1 MADRIIGLEN
11 ASRTLSGGAR
21 VLHEV
26 DLELR
31 AGESLAIVGRSGSGK
46 STLLSCLGLL
56 APFDRGTSYH
66 LGDTEIMSLSERS
79 AARLRAT
86 SIGFVLQNSGLVAHL
101 SALEN
106 VELPLMHSS
115 SDGFRDIRRRAF
127 EQLDL
132 LDIGHLARRRPA
144 QVSGGERQ
152 RIAIARALVI
162 GPRLIL
168 ADEPTGA
175 LDEQTGALVLDLMLD
190 LVHRT
195 AAAMIVVT
203 HDSDVSSR
211 ADRTLHVSEGRL
223 HERERRTR

>member
-1 MADRIIGLEN
+1 MAERIIGLEN
-11 ASRTLSGGAR
+11 ASRTLAASVR
-21 VLHEV
+21 VLHKVEL
-26 DLELR
+26 DLR

-66 LGDTEIMSLSERS
+66 LDDTEVMRLSES
-79 AARLRAT
+79 AAARLRAT

-115 SDGFRDIRRRAF
+115 RDGFRGIRRRAL
-127 EQLDL
+127 EQLDQL
-132 LDIGHLARRRPA
+132 GIGHLARRRPV

-195 AAAMIVVT
+195 NAAMIVVT
-203 HDSDVSSR
+203 HDSEVASR
-211 ADRTLHVSEGRL
+211 ADRTLHVSDGHL
-223 HERERRTR
+223 HEPERRTR